1 MVHVVCAHTH
11 TINHTY
17 TYYIL
22 HISYIF
28 KNGGG
33 GLHFIYLFVVVC
45 IQECCSC
52 CVHSSQCECCES
64 CKGEEY
70 QVLVQR
76 MFLKECNH
84 YWIKHTHPTFTCPT
98 TLPPK
103 CPKNQSALPIARRR
117 RGHSPLQVVVLE
129 HHQWS
134 QCCCG

>member
-1 MVHVVCAHTH
+1 MPWLYPYLH
-11 TINHTY
+11 INT
-17 TYYIL
+17 YIL
-22 HISYIF
+22 HISHDIY
-28 KNGGG
+28 
-33 GLHFIYLFVVVC
+33 LRMEEVYYIYLFFCTVVC
-45 IQECCSC
+45 IQCCSC
-52 CVHSSQCECCES
+52 CVHSVKCECES

-84 YWIKHTHPTFTCPT
+84 YYTHPTFTCPT